1 MIYNTLVIY
10 DVIIKRI
17 VINYEYDFDMF
28 TIEVK
33 DSPKSLSNSI
43 QHSIK
48 CLTFSDQSRRTLS
61 LKRLTTLLCFITTAA
76 AAQSTSQ

>member
-1 MIYNTLVIY
+1 MMYNTLVIY

-33 DSPKSLSNSI
+33 DSPKSC
-43 QHSIK
+43 Q
-48 CLTFSDQSRRTLS
+48 TLFNI
-61 LKRLTTLLCFITTAA
+61 R
-76 AAQSTSQ
+76 